1 MKNLYIRCSE
11 ETYQLANDLAKKE
24 SRSVTKQIIHLI
36 HNEAERLGI
45 EVEVKKP
52 DWLEKISDVQ
62 TTAELSS
69 DVKVVFKGL
78 LEHHNRAFPKTN
90 IPIV

>member
-1 MKNLYIRCSE
+1 M
-11 ETYQLANDLAKKE
+11 
-24 SRSVTKQIIHLI
+24 TKQIIHLI

-52 DWLEKISDVQ
+52 DWLEKISDVP

-69 DVKVVFKGL
+69 DVKVGL
-78 LEHHNRAFPKTN
+78 QGLVGTSQQGFHQD
-90 IPIV
+90 

>member
-52 DWLEKISDVQ
+52 DW
-62 TTAELSS
+62 
-69 DVKVVFKGL
+69 VVEFD
-78 LEHHNRAFPKTN
+78 HDQDFNNYSNF
-90 IPIV
+90 